1 MKENLYELFL
11 LAEKKNG
18 LKQVLEEL
26 NVVSGTVA
34 RWKKKEEVPKD
45 YYFDLMRL
53 CNLPVDYSSFTPKE
67 KNQYF
72 TDLKTAEECFLIV
85 KEALCDLVDL
95 NDYMLSLIHI

>member
-34 RWKKKEEVPKD
+34 RWKKRKK
-45 YYFDLMRL
+45 F
-53 CNLPVDYSSFTPKE
+53 
-67 KNQYF
+67 Q
-72 TDLKTAEECFLIV
+72 KTIILI
-85 KEALCDLVDL
+85 
-95 NDYMLSLIHI
+95 